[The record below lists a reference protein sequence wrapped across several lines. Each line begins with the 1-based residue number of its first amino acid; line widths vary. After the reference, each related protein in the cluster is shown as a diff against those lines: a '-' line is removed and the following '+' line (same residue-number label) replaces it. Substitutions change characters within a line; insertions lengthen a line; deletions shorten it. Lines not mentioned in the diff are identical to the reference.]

1 MKKAEKL
8 RLAIAEVRDHCKDKA
23 DRPAT
28 PKMAKV
34 AYRDVVER
42 LERVLYQEAP
52 R

>member
-28 PKMAKV
+28 PKMAKI
-34 AYRDVVER
+34 AYQDCYER
-42 LERVLYQEAP
+42 LERVLDQEEP
-52 R
+52 Q